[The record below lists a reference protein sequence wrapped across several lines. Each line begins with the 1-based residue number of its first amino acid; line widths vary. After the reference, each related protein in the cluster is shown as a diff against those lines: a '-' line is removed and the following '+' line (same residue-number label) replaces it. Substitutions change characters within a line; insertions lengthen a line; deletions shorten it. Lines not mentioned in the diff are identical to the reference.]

1 MRNYLSRLPKNV
13 FSIVKLIGWY
23 AEKNQVPVY
32 LVGGIVRD
40 LLLNIGNLD
49 LDIVVEGDAIKLA
62 RDFASLHNYQ
72 LTAYPQFGTASVWD
86 RIGYRIDF
94 ASARKESY
102 SSSGALPR
110 VSPGTIQDDLFRRDF
125 TINAMAI
132 AINQKI
138 FGQLIDLYD
147 GKKDLSAG
155 KIRILYNDSFI
166 DDPTRML
173 RAIRFADR
181 FNFHFEKNTN
191 VCFEEALRKDVLN
204 NVKPPRF
211 FNEFKKNLNETDVV
225 KEIKL
230 LVSYKIHRYIDPTLK
245 LNIND
250 LKALQTALNKEK
262 RLNQVPI
269 KKWFI
274 YLLEILHNLSEERS
288 VQSLR
293 RFQLSREEEDA
304 LRQSF
309 HKERVLD
316 CLSIKSLK
324 SSQVYEILR
333 PFCLSVV
340 IYFYFSA
347 KNKSIQD
354 KMLRFI
360 RRDSLLKLD
369 INGDDLKDLG
379 YKEGSEIKHALRSVL
394 FKKIDGQLKGKKEE
408 LRFAKTLMKPSK
420 LKGAI

>member
-23 AEKNQVPVY
+23 AEKNQMPVY

-40 LLLNIGNLD
+40 LLLNINNLD

-62 RDFASLHNYQ
+62 RDFASQHNYQ
-72 LTAYPQFGTASVWD
+72 LMTYPQFGTASVWD

-94 ASARKESY
+94 ASARKEVY
-102 SSSGALPR
+102 ASSGALPR
-110 VSPGTIQDDLFRRDF
+110 VSKGTIQDDLFRRDF

-147 GKKDLSAG
+147 GKKDLAAG

-166 DDPTRML
+166 DDPTRIL
-173 RAIRFADR
+173 RAIRFACR
-181 FNFHFEKNTN
+181 FNFQFEKNTSLYF
-191 VCFEEALRKDVLN
+191 VHALKKNVLN

-211 FNEFKKNLNETDVV
+211 FNEFKKNLNEADLV

-230 LVSYKIHRYIDPTLK
+230 FVSYGIHRYIDSTLRMDVNNLK
-245 LNIND
+245 L
-250 LKALQTALNKEK
+250 LQAVLNREK
-262 RLNQVPI
+262 RLNQVMI

-274 YLLEILHNLSEERS
+274 YLLEMLHNLSEEKA
-288 VQSLR
+288 VQLAR
-293 RFQLSREEEDA
+293 RFQLSREEEAA
-304 LRQSF
+304 LCQSF
-309 HKERVLD
+309 QKEKVLKH
-316 CLSIKSLK
+316 LSITSLK
-324 SSQVYEILR
+324 SSQVYEILK
-333 PFCLSVV
+333 PFYLSAV
-340 IYFYFSA
+340 IYFYFST
-347 KNKSIQD
+347 KNKNIQD
-354 KMLRFI
+354 KILRFL

-369 INGDDLKDLG
+369 INGEDLKDLG
-379 YKEGSEIKHALRSVL
+379 YKEGTEIKYALRSIL

-408 LRFAKTLMKPSK
+408 LRFAKTLMKPLK
-420 LKGAI
+420 LKGNV